1 MIDMVSA
8 VATELGSGL
17 DSFTSRISMHLSEL
31 THPNQLHG
39 LSTAELEAIA
49 RQIREKHLEVVAT
62 SGGHLGPGLG
72 VVELTLALYQTL
84 DLDKD
89 RVVWDVGHQAYPH
102 KLVTGRYKNFS
113 TLRQQ
118 NGVAGYLKRSE
129 SRFDHFGAGHAS
141 TSISAALGMALARD
155 QRKENYKCVAVI
167 GDGAL
172 TGGMALEAINHAGHL
187 PHTNLLVVLNDND
200 MSISPPVGALSSHLN
215 RMRLSKP
222 VQFLSD
228 SAEEAMKHLPFL
240 HGELPAELERLKE
253 SMRRLAV
260 PKVGAVFEELGFTYM
275 GPIDGH
281 DIPQMVRTFQDAHR
295 CGGPVLVHVATT
307 KGKGYPYAEADQVAY
322 HAQSAFDLATG
333 KSFPSSKPK
342 PPSWSKVFGQTLVKI
357 CDHNPKVVG
366 ITAAMATGTGLDLLE
381 KALPDQYFDVGIAEQ
396 HAVTMAAGM
405 ACGGLRPVVAIYST
419 FLQRAFDQLIHDVG
433 IQKLPVT
440 FVLDRAGI
448 VGADGPTHQ
457 GQYDISYLRAVPNFT
472 VMAPKDEAELQRML
486 VTSIAHDGPCAMRI
500 PRGTRRRGAVDGG
513 GLAATGDRPGE
524 LLADGDDVLIVAY
537 GAMVT
542 PAMATAG
549 LLQERGVRAA
559 VINARFL
566 RPLDEALILPMARRI
581 GRVVTMEEGAL
592 AGGFGAAVVE
602 ALSDHDVLVP
612 TLRIGIPDQ
621 LVDHATPEQS
631 KEKLGLTPAPDGGED
646 SRAVPPGYRQRPGWR
661 TAPEVRV

>member
-1 MIDMVSA
+1 
-8 VATELGSGL
+8 
-17 DSFTSRISMHLSEL
+17 MHLSEL
-31 THPNQLHG
+31 SHPNQLHG
-39 LSTAELEAIA
+39 LSTAELEAMA

-84 DLDKD
+84 DLEHD

-102 KLVTGRYKNFS
+102 KLVTGRYKDFH

-118 NGVAGYLKRSE
+118 GGVAGYLKRSE

-155 QRKENYKCVAVI
+155 RRGEDFKCVAVI

-187 PHTNLLVVLNDND
+187 PRTKLLVVLNDND
-200 MSISPPVGALSSHLN
+200 MSISPPVGALSTHLN

-222 VQFLSD
+222 VQFLSG
-228 SAEEAMKHLPFL
+228 SAEEAVKHLPFL
-240 HGELPAELERLKE
+240 HGELPTELKTLKE
-253 SMRRLAV
+253 SMKRLAV
-260 PKVGAVFEELGFTYM
+260 PKVGAVFEELGFTYV

-281 DIPQMVRTFQDAHR
+281 DIPEMVRTFQAAHR
-295 CGGPVLVHVATT
+295 CEGPVLVHVATT
-307 KGKGYPYAEADQVAY
+307 KGKGYPYAEADQVGY

-333 KSFPSSKPK
+333 KAYPSSKPK

-357 CDHNPKVVG
+357 CEQDSRVVG

-381 KALPDQYFDVGIAEQ
+381 KALPQQYFDVGIAEQ

-405 ACGGLRPVVAIYST
+405 ACEGLRPVVAIYST
-419 FLQRAFDQLIHDVG
+419 FLQRAYDQLIHDVG

-486 VTSIAHDGPCAMRI
+486 VTSIAHDGPCAIRI
-500 PRGTRRRGAVDGG
+500 PRGEGEGVPLMDEGWQPLEIGR
-513 GLAATGDRPGE
+513 GE
-524 LLADGDDVLIVAY
+524 LLTDGDDVLIVAY
-537 GAMVT
+537 GAMVA

-549 LLQERGVRAA
+549 LLQEKGLRAA
-559 VINARFL
+559 VVNARFL
-566 RPLDEALILPMARRI
+566 RPLDEALILPLARRI

-592 AGGFGAAVVE
+592 PGGFGAAVVE
-602 ALSDHDVLVP
+602 SFNDHDLPVP
-612 TLRIGIPDQ
+612 VLRIGIPDV
-621 LVDHATPEQS
+621 LVDHASPDQS
-631 KEKLGLTPAPDGGED
+631 KEKLGLTPSQMADRILERFGPVF
-646 SRAVPPGYRQRPGWR
+646 RASVP
-661 TAPEVRV
+661 TALAV

>member
-1 MIDMVSA
+1 
-8 VATELGSGL
+8 
-17 DSFTSRISMHLSEL
+17 MHLSEL
-31 THPNQLHG
+31 SHPNQLHG
-39 LSTAELEAIA
+39 LGTAELEAIA
-49 RQIREKHLEVVAT
+49 RQIREKHLEVVST

-84 DLDKD
+84 DLDHD

-102 KLVTGRYKNFS
+102 KLVTGRWNQFH
-113 TLRQQ
+113 TLRQKG
-118 NGVAGYLKRSE
+118 GVAGYLKRSE

-155 QRKENYKCVAVI
+155 QRGENFKCVAVI

-187 PHTNLLVVLNDND
+187 PRTNLVVVLNDND

-222 VQFLSD
+222 VQFLSG
-228 SAEEAMKHLPFL
+228 SAEEAVKHLPFL
-240 HGELPAELERLKE
+240 HGELPPELERLKD

-281 DIPQMVRTFQDAHR
+281 DIPGMVRTFQDAHR

-307 KGKGYPYAEADQVAY
+307 KGKGYPYAEADQVGY

-333 KSFPSSKPK
+333 KAFPSSKPK
-342 PPSWSKVFGQTLVKI
+342 PPSWSKVFGQTLVRI
-357 CDHNPKVVG
+357 CEQDPRVVG

-381 KALPDQYFDVGIAEQ
+381 KAVPGQYFDVGIAEQ

-419 FLQRAFDQLIHDVG
+419 FLQRAYDQLIHDVG

-486 VTSIAHDGPCAMRI
+486 VTAIAHDGPCAIRF
-500 PRGTRRRGAVDGG
+500 PRGEGEGVPLMDEGWQPLEIGR
-513 GLAATGDRPGE
+513 GE
-524 LLADGDDVLIVAY
+524 LLTDGDDLLIVAY
-537 GAMVT
+537 GAMVY
-542 PAMATAG
+542 PALATAG
-549 LLQERGVRAA
+549 LLQEQGIRAA
-559 VINARFL
+559 VVNGRFL

-592 AGGFGAAVVE
+592 LGGFGSAVVE
-602 ALSDHDVLVP
+602 TLNDHDVLVP
-612 TLRIGIPDQ
+612 VLRLGIADV
-621 LVDHATPEQS
+621 LIDHASPQQS
-631 KEKLGLTPAPDGGED
+631 KEALGLTPRQMADRILERFGSPLG
-646 SRAVPPGYRQRPGWR
+646 VPHTKEGRKVV
-661 TAPEVRV
+661 AA

>member
-1 MIDMVSA
+1 
-8 VATELGSGL
+8 
-17 DSFTSRISMHLSEL
+17 MHLSEL
-31 THPNQLHG
+31 SHPNQLHG

-49 RQIREKHLEVVAT
+49 RQIRERHLEVVST

-84 DLDKD
+84 DLERDK
-89 RVVWDVGHQAYPH
+89 VVWDVGHQAYPH
-102 KLVTGRYKNFS
+102 KLVTGRYKNFDS
-113 TLRQQ
+113 LRQK

-155 QRKENYKCVAVI
+155 RRGEDFKCVAVI

-187 PHTNLLVVLNDND
+187 PKTKLVVVLNDND
-200 MSISPPVGALSSHLN
+200 MSISPPVGALSTYLN
-215 RMRLSKP
+215 RMRLSP
-222 VQFLSD
+222 PLQFLQGN
-228 SAEEAMKHLPFL
+228 AEEAIKHLPFL
-240 HGELPAELERLKE
+240 HGELPNELKTLKE
-253 SMRRLAV
+253 SMKRLAV
-260 PKVGAVFEELGFTYM
+260 PKVGAVFEELGFTYI

-281 DIPQMVRTFQDAHR
+281 DIAGMVRTFEQAHR
-295 CGGPVLVHVATT
+295 TEGPVLVHVATT
-307 KGKGYPYAEADQVAY
+307 KGKGYAYAEADQVGY

-333 KSFPSSKPK
+333 KAYPSSKPK
-342 PPSWSKVFGQTLVKI
+342 PPGYSKVFGQTLVKL
-357 CDHNPKVVG
+357 CEQDPTVVG

-405 ACGGLRPVVAIYST
+405 ACEGLKPVVAIYST

-433 IQKLPVT
+433 IQNLPVT

-457 GQYDISYLRAVPNFT
+457 GQYDISYFRAIPNFT

-486 VTSIAHDGPCAMRI
+486 VTSIHHSGPCALRI
-500 PRGTRRRGAVDGG
+500 PRGEGEGVP
-513 GLAATGDRPGE
+513 LAEEGFLPLEIGRGE
-524 LLADGDDVLIVAY
+524 LLTDGDDLLIVAY
-537 GAMVT
+537 GAMVS

-549 LLQERGVRAA
+549 LLQEKGMRAA

-566 RPLDEALILPMARRI
+566 RPLDEALILPMAQRI
-581 GRVVTMEEGAL
+581 GRVVTMEEAAL
-592 AGGFGAAVVE
+592 AGGFGSAVVE
-602 ALSDHDVLVP
+602 ALVDHNVLVP
-612 TLRIGIPDQ
+612 VLRIGIADV
-621 LVDHATPEQS
+621 LVDHASPDQS
-631 KEKLGLTPAPDGGED
+631 KQSLGLTPPQMAE
-646 SRAVPPGYRQRPGWR
+646 RILQRYG
-661 TAPEVRV
+661 

>member
-1 MIDMVSA
+1 
-8 VATELGSGL
+8 
-17 DSFTSRISMHLSEL
+17 MHLSEL
-31 THPNQLHG
+31 SHPNQLHG

-49 RQIREKHLEVVAT
+49 RQIRERHLEVVST
-62 SGGHLGPGLG
+62 IGGHLGPGLG

-84 DLDKD
+84 DLDHDK
-89 RVVWDVGHQAYPH
+89 VVWDVGHQAYPH
-102 KLVTGRYKNFS
+102 KLITGRYKDFDS
-113 TLRQQ
+113 LRQK

-155 QRKENYKCVAVI
+155 RRGEDFKCVAVI

-187 PHTNLLVVLNDND
+187 PKTKLVVVLNDND
-200 MSISPPVGALSSHLN
+200 MSISPPVGALSTYLN
-215 RMRLSKP
+215 RMRLSP
-222 VQFLSD
+222 PLQFLQGN
-228 SAEEAMKHLPFL
+228 AEEAIKHLPFL
-240 HGELPAELERLKE
+240 HGELPNELKTLKE
-253 SMRRLAV
+253 SMKRLAV
-260 PKVGAVFEELGFTYM
+260 PKVGAVFEELGFTYI

-281 DIPQMVRTFQDAHR
+281 DIAGMVRTFEQAHR
-295 CGGPVLVHVATT
+295 TEGPVLVHVATT
-307 KGKGYPYAEADQVAY
+307 KGKGYAYAEADQVGY

-333 KSFPSSKPK
+333 KAYPSSKPK
-342 PPSWSKVFGQTLVKI
+342 PPSYSKVFGQTLVKL
-357 CDHNPKVVG
+357 CEQDPTVVG

-381 KALPDQYFDVGIAEQ
+381 KAFPAQYFDVGIAEQ

-405 ACGGLRPVVAIYST
+405 ACEGLKPVVAIYST

-433 IQKLPVT
+433 IQNLPVT

-486 VTSIAHDGPCAMRI
+486 VTSIHHSGPCALRI
-500 PRGTRRRGAVDGG
+500 PRGEGEGVP
-513 GLAATGDRPGE
+513 LAEEGFEPLEIGRGE
-524 LLADGDDVLIVAY
+524 LLTDGDDLLIVAY
-537 GAMVT
+537 GAMVA

-549 LLQERGVRAA
+549 LLQGKGIRTA

-566 RPLDEALILPMARRI
+566 RPLDEALILPLAQRS
-581 GRVVTMEEGAL
+581 GKVVTMEEGAL

-602 ALSDHDVLVP
+602 TLSDHDVLVP
-612 TLRIGIPDQ
+612 VLRMGIPDQ
-621 LVDHATPEQS
+621 LVDHASPEQS
-631 KEKLGLTPAPDGGED
+631 KQSLGLTPHQMAERIITRFGAPLQ
-646 SRAVPPGYRQRPGWR
+646 SSLPAPAAPVAV
-661 TAPEVRV
+661 

>member
-1 MIDMVSA
+1 
-8 VATELGSGL
+8 
-17 DSFTSRISMHLSEL
+17 MHLSEL
-31 THPNQLHG
+31 SHPNQLHG

-49 RQIREKHLEVVAT
+49 RQIRERHLEVVST
-62 SGGHLGPGLG
+62 IGGHLGPGLG

-84 DLDKD
+84 DLDHDK
-89 RVVWDVGHQAYPH
+89 VVWDVGHQAYPH
-102 KLVTGRYKNFS
+102 KLITGRYKDFDS
-113 TLRQQ
+113 LRQK

-155 QRKENYKCVAVI
+155 RRGEDFKCVAVI

-187 PHTNLLVVLNDND
+187 PKTKLVVVLNDND
-200 MSISPPVGALSSHLN
+200 MSISPPVGALSTYLN
-215 RMRLSKP
+215 RMRLSP
-222 VQFLSD
+222 PLQFLQGN
-228 SAEEAMKHLPFL
+228 AEEAIKHLPFL
-240 HGELPAELERLKE
+240 HGELPNELKTLKE
-253 SMRRLAV
+253 SMKRLAV
-260 PKVGAVFEELGFTYM
+260 PKVGAVFEELGFTYI

-281 DIPQMVRTFQDAHR
+281 DIAGMVRTFEQAHR
-295 CGGPVLVHVATT
+295 TEGPVLVHVATT
-307 KGKGYPYAEADQVAY
+307 KGKGYAYAEADQVGY

-333 KSFPSSKPK
+333 KAYPSSKPK
-342 PPSWSKVFGQTLVKI
+342 PPSYSKVFGQTLVKL
-357 CDHNPKVVG
+357 CEQDPTVVG

-381 KALPDQYFDVGIAEQ
+381 KAFPAQYFDVGIAEQ

-405 ACGGLRPVVAIYST
+405 ACEGLKPVVAIYST

-433 IQKLPVT
+433 IQNLPVT

-486 VTSIAHDGPCAMRI
+486 VTSIHHSGPCALRI
-500 PRGTRRRGAVDGG
+500 PRGEGEGVP
-513 GLAATGDRPGE
+513 LAEEGFEPLEIGRGE
-524 LLADGDDVLIVAY
+524 LLTDGDDLLIVAY
-537 GAMVT
+537 GAMVA

-549 LLQERGVRAA
+549 LLQEKGIRAA

-566 RPLDEALILPMARRI
+566 RPLDEALILPLAQRI
-581 GRVVTMEEGAL
+581 GKVVTMEEGAL

-602 ALSDHDVLVP
+602 TLSDHDVLVP
-612 TLRIGIPDQ
+612 VLRIGIPDQ
-621 LVDHATPEQS
+621 LVDHASPEQS
-631 KEKLGLTPAPDGGED
+631 KQSLGLTPPQMAERIITRFGAPLQ
-646 SRAVPPGYRQRPGWR
+646 SSLPAPAAPVAV
-661 TAPEVRV
+661 